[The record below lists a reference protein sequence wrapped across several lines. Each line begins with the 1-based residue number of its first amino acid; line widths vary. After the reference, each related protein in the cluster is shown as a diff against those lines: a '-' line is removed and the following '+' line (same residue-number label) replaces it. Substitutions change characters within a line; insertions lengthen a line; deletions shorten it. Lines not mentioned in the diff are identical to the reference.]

1 MLFLIE
7 FEIKNILTI
16 VPLKAILNLMSLL
29 ILFMTTFELEN
40 TVLLDLNMPVMD
52 GFKY

>member
-1 MLFLIE
+1 MENPNFILIDDDKIMLFLIE

-29 ILFMTTFELEN
+29 ILFMTTL
-40 TVLLDLNMPVMD
+40 VS
-52 GFKY
+52 